1 MSIVAKR
8 QSKEKRGRVSF
19 DGKACWVGVDV
30 HKASYAVA
38 ILDEEGQR
46 LGFSTPADPKKLLLQ
61 LLGMG
66 MTIKAL
72 AYESGPTGYGLA
84 WACQELGIRVLVVA
98 PSRIPRPVSKTGKTD
113 RLDSMKLAEF
123 LARDMI
129 KGIAIPT
136 EAENHLR
143 SMERCRQQ
151 LVERKRT
158 VRQQIKSLLLF
169 HGLDEPAGLS
179 HWSADSVQFLRT
191 MALPG
196 ALRITLNCYLSEH
209 AFLLEELSRLRKQ
222 LVAVLQAEGKEQIVK
237 HLCSIP
243 GVGET
248 IATTFMTEI
257 FRPER
262 FERAEELCAYVGL
275 APVTSHSGSGK
286 ATARLGKVGQ
296 NYLRSILV
304 QGAWRLVSAE
314 PQYHDLFVKIRT
326 KTGLF
331 AKALVALARRLL
343 VLLWR
348 IAVENRP
355 YRPTPV

>member
-1 MSIVAKR
+1 
-8 QSKEKRGRVSF
+8 
-19 DGKACWVGVDV
+19 
-30 HKASYAVA
+30 
-38 ILDEEGQR
+38 
-46 LGFSTPADPKKLLLQ
+46 
-61 LLGMG
+61 

-84 WACQELGIRVLVVA
+84 WACQEMGIPVLVAA

-151 LVERKRT
+151 LVERRRV
-158 VRQQIKSLLLF
+158 VRQHIKSMLLF
-169 HGLDEPAGLS
+169 HGLGEPAGLS
-179 HWSADSVQFLRT
+179 SWSEASVQSLQA
-191 MALPG
+191 MALPE
-196 ALRITLNCYLSEH
+196 ALQITLGCYLREH
-209 AFLLEELSRLRKQ
+209 TFILEELSHLRKQ
-222 LVAVLQAEGKEQIVK
+222 LSAVLRADGKIQTVK

-248 IATTFMTEI
+248 IAVTFMTEI

-286 ATARLGKVGQ
+286 ATARLGQVGQ

-304 QGAWRLVSAE
+304 QGAWRLVSVE
-314 PQYHDLFVKIRT
+314 PQYHDLFIKIRT
-326 KTGLF
+326 KTGQF

-355 YRPTPV
+355 YRPAPVQ